1 MTESVLIE
9 LESPVLRDI
18 ETMARQLGQS
28 RECFIQDVVGRLLVD
43 HAEQVALIEVGLAQL
58 DRGEGVTQDEM
69 EQLAARYRVT
79 S

>member
-28 RECFIQDVVGRLLVD
+28 RECFIQDVVGRLSVD
-43 HAEQVALIEVGLAQL
+43 HAGQVALIEVGLAQL